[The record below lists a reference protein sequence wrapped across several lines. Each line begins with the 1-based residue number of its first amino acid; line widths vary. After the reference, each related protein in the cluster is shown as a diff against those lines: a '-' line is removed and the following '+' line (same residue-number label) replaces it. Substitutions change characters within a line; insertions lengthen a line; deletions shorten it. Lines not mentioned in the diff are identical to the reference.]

1 MTERGSERAVQ
12 PLQGQRPRLIV
23 HAGTHKTAS
32 TYIQERLHRN
42 RDLLQRQGVTLQDPL
57 DCKPKPKKLAAELC
71 KRRTK
76 RWKAFFQQQP
86 KATHRLLSAEQFSVP
101 LTDPDCIQQLEAMA
115 NEAGYEL
122 HIVIFI
128 RNQLEYINS
137 RYIYSLRRFY
147 HHQTFE
153 QFVDD
158 ALKGRLA
165 NEKAMRGR
173 IERRQ
178 DVFDF
183 WSYFQPLLKAKA
195 KGLKVSFLPFRQGG
209 LDPFEQFIQ
218 AINISPDLTWK
229 HCHQRHYNRSP
240 GVRGVWLARVLSQ
253 LLRESN
259 ISPKT
264 IDNSSQIILQEEQRR
279 FWRDPS
285 FWGYSR
291 KLTQKVTRHFE
302 SNNAKFAQAAW
313 NCSWKEAF
321 ITDTKTDHRCRTVY
335 TPKSIEHEMRMH
347 AIAHNLLERI
357 QQQVSTPKR
366 NRLIRTTSRLVD
378 LTWPSLIL
386 SADWSKRQRTKH
398 D

>member
-1 MTERGSERAVQ
+1 MTETTSGRARQ
-12 PLQGQRPRLIV
+12 PSQSQRPQLIV

-42 RDLLQRQGVTLQDPL
+42 RDLLQRQGISLQDPL

-76 RWKAFFQQQP
+76 RWKAFFNQQLKGP
-86 KATHRLLSAEQFSVP
+86 HRLLSAEQFAVP

-115 NEAGYEL
+115 DEAGYEL

-128 RNQLEYINS
+128 RSQLDYINS

-153 QFVDD
+153 QFVGD
-158 ALKGRLA
+158 ALKGKLQ
-165 NEKAMRGR
+165 NEKAMRGK

-183 WSYFQPLLKAKA
+183 WTYFQPLLQAKA

-209 LDPFEQFIQ
+209 LDPFEQFILT
-218 AINISPDLTWK
+218 INLSTDLAWK
-229 HCHQRHYNRSP
+229 PCPQRHYNRSP
-240 GVRGVWLARVLSQ
+240 GTRGVWLARVLSQ
-253 LLRESN
+253 LLEEN
-259 ISPKT
+259 DISQKK
-264 IDNSSQIILQEEQRR
+264 IRNSSQIILQEERKR

-302 SNNAKFAQAAW
+302 ENNAKFARAAW
-313 NCSWKEAF
+313 NRSWDRAF
-321 ITDTKTDHRCRTVY
+321 ASGNNAQHRRRSIYV
-335 TPKSIEHEMRMH
+335 PGSIESEIRMH
-347 AIAHNLLERI
+347 AIAHTLLSRI
-357 QQQVSTPKR
+357 QQQVSTPNHNKLMGAIA
-366 NRLIRTTSRLVD
+366 RLINQPL
-378 LTWPSLIL
+378 P
-386 SADWSKRQRTKH
+386 
-398 D
+398 

>member
-1 MTERGSERAVQ
+1 MTETTSGRARQ
-12 PLQGQRPRLIV
+12 PSQSQRPQLIV

-42 RDLLQRQGVTLQDPL
+42 RDLLQRQGISLQDPL

-76 RWKAFFQQQP
+76 RWKAFFNRQLKGP
-86 KATHRLLSAEQFSVP
+86 HRLLSAEQFAVP

-115 NEAGYEL
+115 DEAGYEL

-128 RNQLEYINS
+128 RSQLDYINS

-153 QFVDD
+153 QFVGD
-158 ALKGRLA
+158 ALKGKLQ
-165 NEKAMRGR
+165 NEKAMRGK

-183 WSYFQPLLKAKA
+183 WTYFQPLLQAKA

-209 LDPFEQFIQ
+209 LDPFEQFILT
-218 AINISPDLTWK
+218 INLSTDLAWK
-229 HCHQRHYNRSP
+229 PCPQRHYNRSP
-240 GVRGVWLARVLSQ
+240 GTRGVWLARVLSQ
-253 LLRESN
+253 LLDEN
-259 ISPKT
+259 DISPKK
-264 IDNSSQIILQEEQRR
+264 IRNSSQIILQEEQKR

-291 KLTQKVTRHFE
+291 KLTKKVTRHFE
-302 SNNAKFAQAAW
+302 ENNAKFARAAW
-313 NCSWKEAF
+313 NCSWDRAF
-321 ITDTKTDHRCRTVY
+321 ASGNNAQHRRRSIYV
-335 TPKSIEHEMRMH
+335 PGSIESEIRMH
-347 AIAHNLLERI
+347 AIAHNLLSRI
-357 QQQVSTPKR
+357 QQQVSTPNHNKLMGAIA
-366 NRLIRTTSRLVD
+366 RLINQPL
-378 LTWPSLIL
+378 P
-386 SADWSKRQRTKH
+386 
-398 D
+398 

>member
-1 MTERGSERAVQ
+1 MTETTSGRACQ
-12 PLQGQRPRLIV
+12 PSQSQRPQLIV

-42 RDLLQRQGVTLQDPL
+42 RDLLQRQGISLQDPL

-71 KRRTK
+71 KRRSK
-76 RWKAFFQQQP
+76 RWKAFFMQQP
-86 KATHRLLSAEQFSVP
+86 EGQHCLLSAEQFAVP

-115 NEAGYEL
+115 DEAGYEL

-128 RNQLEYINS
+128 RSQLDYINS

-153 QFVDD
+153 QFVGD
-158 ALKGRLA
+158 ALKGKLQ
-165 NEKAMRGR
+165 NEKAMRGK

-183 WSYFQPLLKAKA
+183 WTYFQPLLQAKA

-209 LDPFEQFIQ
+209 LDPFEQFIRT
-218 AINISPDLTWK
+218 INLSTDLAWK
-229 HCHQRHYNRSP
+229 PCPQRHYNRSP
-240 GVRGVWLARVLSQ
+240 GTRGVWLARVLSQ
-253 LLRESN
+253 LLDEN
-259 ISPKT
+259 DISPKK
-264 IDNSSQIILQEEQRR
+264 IRNSSQIILQEEQRR

-302 SNNAKFAQAAW
+302 ANNAKFAQAAW
-313 NCSWKEAF
+313 TCNWDKAF
-321 ITDTKTDHRCRTVY
+321 STPSKTEHRRRSVY
-335 TPKSIEHEMRMH
+335 NPESIENEMRMH
-347 AIAHNLLERI
+347 AIAHNLLSRI
-357 QQQVSTPKR
+357 QQQVSTPNHNKLMGAIA
-366 NRLIRTTSRLVD
+366 RLTNLP
-378 LTWPSLIL
+378 LP
-386 SADWSKRQRTKH
+386 
-398 D
+398 

>member
-1 MTERGSERAVQ
+1 MTETGSERAVQ
-12 PLQGQRPRLIV
+12 PLQGQRPQLIV

-42 RDLLQRQGVTLQDPL
+42 RDRLQRQGVSLQDPL

-76 RWKAFFQQQP
+76 RWKVFFQQQP
-86 KATHRLLSAEQFSVP
+86 KATHRLLSAEQFAVP

-115 NEAGYEL
+115 DEAGYEL

-128 RNQLEYINS
+128 RSQLDYINS

-165 NEKAMRGR
+165 NEKAMRGK

-183 WSYFQPLLKAKA
+183 WSYFQPLLKAKD

-218 AINISPDLTWK
+218 AINISPELTWK
-229 HCHQRHYNRSP
+229 PCHQRHYNSSP
-240 GVRGVWLARVLSQ
+240 GTRGVWLARVLSQ
-253 LLRESN
+253 LLKESN

-264 IDNSSQIILQEEQRR
+264 IENSSQIILQEEQRR

-302 SNNAKFAQAAW
+302 ANNAKFAQAVW
-313 NCSWKEAF
+313 NCSWDKAF
-321 ITDTKTDHRCRTVY
+321 FTANKTEHRRRSVY
-335 TPKSIEHEMRMH
+335 NPESIENEMRMH
-347 AIAHNLLERI
+347 AIAHNLLSRI
-357 QQQVSTPKR
+357 QQQVSRPNHNKLMGAIA
-366 NRLIRTTSRLVD
+366 RLTNLP
-378 LTWPSLIL
+378 LP
-386 SADWSKRQRTKH
+386 
-398 D
+398 

>member
-1 MTERGSERAVQ
+1 MTGKTSDASSQ
-12 PLQGQRPRLIV
+12 PLGIQRPQLIV

-42 RDLLQRQGVTLQDPL
+42 RDLLQRQGVSLQDPL

-76 RWKAFFQQQP
+76 RWKAFFRQQP
-86 KATHRLLSAEQFSVP
+86 KGPHRLLSAEQFAVP
-101 LTDPDCIQQLEAMA
+101 LTDPDCIRQLEAMA
-115 NEAGYEL
+115 DEAGYEL

-128 RNQLEYINS
+128 RSQLDYINS

-158 ALKGRLA
+158 ALKGKLQ
-165 NEKAMRGR
+165 NEKSMRGK

-183 WSYFQPLLKAKA
+183 WTYFQPLLKARD

-209 LDPFEQFIQ
+209 LDPFEQFIL
-218 AINISPDLTWK
+218 AINLSVALSWK
-229 HCHQRHYNRSP
+229 PCPQRHYNRSP
-240 GVRGVWLARVLSQ
+240 GTRGVWLARLLSQ
-253 LLRESN
+253 LLKEN
-259 ISPKT
+259 KISPKM
-264 IDNSSQIILQEEQRR
+264 IEDSSQIILKEEQRR

-291 KLTQKVTRHFE
+291 KLSKKVTKYFE
-302 SNNAKFAQAAW
+302 ANNEKFAKAAW
-313 NCSWKEAF
+313 NRSWKEAF
-321 ITDTKTDHRCRTVY
+321 GDHTQSASKKRTVY
-335 TPKSIEHEMRMH
+335 EPSSIEAEMRMH
-347 AIAHNLLERI
+347 IVAQKLLDRI
-357 QQQVSTPKR
+357 QRKSEAKATQNV
-366 NRLIRTTSRLVD
+366 
-378 LTWPSLIL
+378 
-386 SADWSKRQRTKH
+386 
-398 D
+398 

>member
-321 ITDTKTDHRCRTVY
+321 ITDTKTDHRRRTVY